1 MRFTVLSEARPLS
14 EARRAERPRPV
25 ESTGK
30 SSKGHFGQGG
40 LYRGQALGLRDPW
53 PAQGW
58 PLVWPCQT
66 SRASGARRYRDCF
79 IVTKCCRD
87 VAWFSPKLAFREC
100 KFRRKTIQ
108 PERFPCILDRQVK
121 AEPPYAAAPSMIA
134 ARRTWRG
141 ARSVSF
147 YDSFWAGTP
156 QRAQPTDCLS
166 SKRQGTKR
174 MDGC

>member
-1 MRFTVLSEARPLS
+1 MREEVGGRRWEGGQAMRFTVLSEARPLS

-87 VAWFSPKLAFREC
+87 VAWF
-100 KFRRKTIQ
+100 
-108 PERFPCILDRQVK
+108 
-121 AEPPYAAAPSMIA
+121 
-134 ARRTWRG
+134 
-141 ARSVSF
+141 VS
-147 YDSFWAGTP
+147 
-156 QRAQPTDCLS
+156 
-166 SKRQGTKR
+166 
-174 MDGC
+174 